1 MEGMINNYW
10 GQKSKSPTNNHFP
23 NFGATRVYSL
33 LVKQQ
38 MGIPVMIKLSNYVGL
53 KKRVFKA
60 FFYTPWVTSQ
70 SIA

>member
-1 MEGMINNYW
+1 MVGIINW

-23 NFGATRVYSL
+23 NFQATRVHSL
-33 LVKQQ
+33 LVKQL
-38 MGIPVMIKLSNYVGL
+38 MGIPVMIKLGNYVGL

-60 FFYTPWVTSQ
+60 FSYKPWVTSQ